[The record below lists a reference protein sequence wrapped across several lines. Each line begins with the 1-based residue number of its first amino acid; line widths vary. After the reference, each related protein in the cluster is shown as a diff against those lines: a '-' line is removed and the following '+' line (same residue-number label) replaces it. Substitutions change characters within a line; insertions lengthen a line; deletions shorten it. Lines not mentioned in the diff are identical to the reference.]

1 MYTNDDLD
9 MLEDPNH
16 NNNRQINDMNRLESE
31 FKLIEIEV

>member
-1 MYTNDDLD
+1 MNTNDDLD
-9 MLEDPNH
+9 MLEDPNQ